1 MTWISIFEPHKI
13 VNVQFISA
21 HCRYFVILGIGL
33 GQKETRIVGEREG
46 TSWRGEEE
54 GITLLT
60 AAHALLFCHI
70 TLLLAGLSV
79 ILWWASANPICIPKL
94 KSLASVVAEI
104 LWGNSKISG
113 SSPSPR
119 PRPLFFCVW
128 FYDGACGPSCV
139 PNFKSLASAVAEIL
153 DGNPQI
159 FGSSTSQGLRPLFL
173 WVWFCDGPWQTPAAC
188 KI

>member
-1 MTWISIFEPHKI
+1 M
-13 VNVQFISA
+13 VGRAVM
-21 HCRYFVILGIGL
+21 ILGIHWSYIVLQWRQVVLCYAKTRSIKYFIPEIL
-33 GQKETRIVGEREG
+33 GNRRL
-46 TSWRGEEE
+46 SDSSC
-54 GITLLT
+54 
-60 AAHALLFCHI
+60 ALIYYRATQNFWKPPYPRPRPLFFWVWFYDGPC
-70 TLLLAGLSV
+70 GPSF
-79 ILWWASANPICIPKL
+79 IPKF
-94 KSLASVVAEI
+94 KSLASAFAEI
-104 LWGNSKISG
+104 LNGNTQIFG

-159 FGSSTSQGLRPLFL
+159 FGSSTSPGLRPLFL